1 MEDGSGV
8 FGFVDVDVLI
18 LPIPLAGQMAVAMHF
33 APELED
39 EGLET

>member
-33 APELED
+33 AL
-39 EGLET
+39 GLEAEESET